1 MRSVYVSAA
10 LEFAIAIDPETGHR
24 QWVGVIVAACAMRKW
39 RVKKKAP
46 QTHRGVSG
54 RSHS

>member
-39 RVKKKAP
+39 RVQREGA
-46 QTHRGVSG
+46 TDT
-54 RSHS
+54 